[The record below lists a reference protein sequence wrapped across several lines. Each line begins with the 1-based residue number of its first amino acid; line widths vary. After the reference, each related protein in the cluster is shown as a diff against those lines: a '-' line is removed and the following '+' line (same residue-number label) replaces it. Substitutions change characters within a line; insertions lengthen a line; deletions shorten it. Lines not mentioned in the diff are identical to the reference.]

1 VNGTSTRHVGR
12 PASKVFPLARWRARD
27 ASARARVSF
36 AARVGVLLLC
46 GAGASTPFAVE
57 SRALAATSSPVQEE
71 APDARDWS
79 LAAELETSDRLAASA
94 AVLRALA
101 HHRGPLDT
109 ARQSLAFRLGA
120 ACAEASE
127 LELAAELQ
135 LALHA
140 AVLADW
146 SAVNAAI
153 TLGRLGRSATAEEVL
168 AAQEPRALDPGEIA
182 NHRGLVAQGRGDGP
196 AARRHFARA
205 LVSGSRNAG
214 LSLARMDLEAGDIAR
229 ARVGFRP
236 GVDDPVPHDW
246 ALRGWALTL
255 LP

>member
-1 VNGTSTRHVGR
+1 MGALTPVAGWAG
-12 PASKVFPLARWRARD
+12 A
-27 ASARARVSF
+27 
-36 AARVGVLLLC
+36 LLLC
-46 GAGASTPFAVE
+46 GGGALAPLAVE
-57 SRALAATSSPVQEE
+57 TASRGPSAHAAQEPAADE
-71 APDARDWS
+71 RDWRR
-79 LAAELETSDRLAASA
+79 AAELETSDRAGASA
-94 AVLRALA
+94 ALLRALA
-101 HHRGPLDT
+101 GATGPIEP
-109 ARQSLAFRLGA
+109 ARQALAFRLGA

-135 LALHA
+135 VALHT

-153 TLGRLGRSATAEEVL
+153 TLGRLGRSESAEELL
-168 AAQEPRALDPGEIA
+168 AAQELRTREPGDIA
-182 NHRGLVAQGRGDGP
+182 NHRGLVAQGRGDT
-196 AARRHFARA
+196 ASARRHFARA

-214 LSLARMDLEAGDIAR
+214 LSLARMDLEAGELDR